1 MRSVAKYFLP
11 FSESANSGI
20 NFHFLG
26 LLKLKFL
33 IFASLNGKFLSSSAV
48 VFRIDGGD
56 AEKQGPD
63 SAARLDWLRKKIFL
77 SSSVG

>member
-1 MRSVAKYFLP
+1 MAS
-11 FSESANSGI
+11 I
-20 NFHFLG
+20 NFDFLCF
-26 LLKLKFL
+26 LKLKFL

-63 SAARLDWLRKKIFL
+63 SAARLDWFGKENIPQ
-77 SSSVG
+77 